1 MKRILGIDPGYDRLG
16 VAILEKKSNT
26 EYEVI
31 FSDCLESDR
40 KKEINERIFL
50 FGKELKK
57 IIEKYKPTEL
67 AIEKLYFTS
76 NQKTVMGVSEAR
88 GAIIYLTQEMGL
100 KVFEYT
106 PLQIKIAMTGYG
118 KADKNQVY
126 FMLQKI
132 LKIKDS
138 PSVVALAEHR
148 NKPKKLDDEYD
159 AIAVAYTHS
168 VSVK

>member
-16 VAILEKKSNT
+16 LAILEKKSNT

-31 FSDCLESDR
+31 YSDCLESDR
-40 KKEINERIFL
+40 KKEISERIFI

-57 IIEKYKPTEL
+57 IIGKYKPSEL
-67 AIEKLYFTS
+67 AIEKLFFTN

-88 GAIIYLTQEMGL
+88 GAIIFLAQVLNL
-100 KVFEYT
+100 KIFEYT

-132 LKIKDS
+132 LKIK
-138 PSVVALAEHR
+138 V
-148 NKPKKLDDEYD
+148 NKAKKLDDEYD
-159 AIAVAYTHS
+159 AIAVAYTHGI
-168 VSVK
+168 SVK

>member
-16 VAILEKKSNT
+16 LAILEKKSNT

-31 FSDCLESDR
+31 YSDCLESDR
-40 KKEINERIFL
+40 KKEISERIFI

-57 IIEKYKPTEL
+57 IIEKYKPSEL
-67 AIEKLYFTS
+67 AIEKLFFTN

-88 GAIIYLTQEMGL
+88 GAIIFLAQVLNL
-100 KVFEYT
+100 KIFEYT

-132 LKIKDS
+132 LKIK
-138 PSVVALAEHR
+138 V
-148 NKPKKLDDEYD
+148 NKAKKLDDEYD
-159 AIAVAYTHS
+159 AIAVAYTHGI
-168 VSVK
+168 SVK

>member
-16 VAILEKKSNT
+16 LAILEKKSNT

-31 FSDCLESDR
+31 YSDCLESDR
-40 KKEINERIFL
+40 KKEISERIFI

-57 IIEKYKPTEL
+57 IIEKYKPSEL
-67 AIEKLYFTS
+67 AIEKLFFTN

-88 GAIIYLTQEMGL
+88 GAIIFLAQVLGL
-100 KVFEYT
+100 KIFEYT

-132 LKIKDS
+132 LKIK
-138 PSVVALAEHR
+138 V
-148 NKPKKLDDEYD
+148 NKAKKLDDEYD
-159 AIAVAYTHS
+159 AIAVAYTHGI
-168 VSVK
+168 SVK